1 MSYIIMYK
9 YMGKDMGRSENDNL
23 HTKDFDSRFDAEKE
37 ATRQENA
44 MGSNFKYRV
53 ESTVPVELLKSKL
66 DRIQDVLSSKSKVA
80 QIQEILDEE

>member
-9 YMGKDMGRSENDNL
+9 YKGKDMGRSGNDNL

-37 ATRQENA
+37 AGRQENA
-44 MGSNFKYRV
+44 V
-53 ESTVPVELLKSKL
+53 ESTVSVVVPILKSKL

-80 QIQEILDEE
+80 QIQDILDEE